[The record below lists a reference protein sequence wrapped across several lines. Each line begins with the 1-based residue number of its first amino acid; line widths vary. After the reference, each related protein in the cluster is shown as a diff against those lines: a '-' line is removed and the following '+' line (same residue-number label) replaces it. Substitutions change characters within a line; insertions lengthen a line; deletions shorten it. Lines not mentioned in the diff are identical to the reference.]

1 MLRSRLGRVTLFTT
15 MAVLI
20 GLEASAAQADEK
32 VKLYLKWVPQYQ
44 FAGYLV
50 AKYNGYYAKQGLHVK
65 IISGGPNIN
74 TVQEVADGAA
84 QFGIQTPEPIFYAY
98 EHGLHLVMLMADFQ
112 KVYEEFMV
120 KRSSKIKTIKDW
132 IGKKVGINIGGL
144 SQLLLPDILKKA
156 GVNPNSVITVRKTL
170 SLAPFLSGQVPIWN
184 GYVGNEPFESADQ
197 GVPVR
202 EFKLAKYLPNWY
214 ADTLFAK
221 NQYIIKHPTLVKK
234 FVQASQ
240 KGWMFAIQHPKQ
252 TIKIIRSFNPQ
263 KTHKQLSQEASAVIP
278 LMTSRNAPVACFGR
292 MSLARIAYMEKEMT
306 ELSSWPHG
314 KRIPPPSY
322 FYDGSFIRCR

>member
-1 MLRSRLGRVTLFTT
+1 MLKPNLGRLVVSALAIVAG
-15 MAVLI
+15 AV
-20 GLEASAAQADEK
+20 GAAHADEP
-32 VKLYLKWVPQYQ
+32 VSLYLKWVPQYQ

-50 AKYNGYYAKQGLHVK
+50 AKSKGYYAKYGLDVK

-74 TVQEVADGAA
+74 TVQAVADGAA

-112 KVYEEFMV
+112 RPYEEFMV
-120 KRSSKIKTIKDW
+120 KTSSQIKTVKDW
-132 IGKKVGINIGGL
+132 EGKKIGINIGGL
-144 SQLLLPDILKKA
+144 SQLLLPVMLKNA
-156 GVNPNSVITVRKTL
+156 GLNPNSVVTVRKTL

-202 EFKLAKYLPNWY
+202 EFKMAKYLPNWY

-221 NQYIIKHPTLVKK
+221 KEYVVTHAALVKH

-240 KGWMFAIQHPKQ
+240 KGWEFAVRHPKQ
-252 TIKIIRSFNPQ
+252 TLAIIKTFNPQ
-263 KTHKQLSQEASAVIP
+263 KTKKQLSQEASAVIP
-278 LMTSRNAPVACFGR
+278 LMTSKGAPVSCFGK
-292 MSLARIAYMEKEMT
+292 MSDARISSMVKQMKEI
-306 ELSSWPHG
+306 SSWPDG
-314 KRIPPPSY
+314 KGIPAPGY
-322 FYDGSFIRCR
+322 FYIGKFLRCQ

>member
-1 MLRSRLGRVTLFTT
+1 MFNRKSGLRAIVALSILASG
-15 MAVLI
+15 I
-20 GLEASAAQADEK
+20 GVAQAGEQ
-32 VKLYLKWVPQYQ
+32 VSLYLKWVPQYQ

-50 AKYNGYYAKQGLHVK
+50 AKSKGYYKKEGLNVR

-112 KVYEEFMV
+112 RPYEEFMV
-120 KRSSKIKTIKDW
+120 KKSSSIKSIKDW
-132 IGKKVGINIGGL
+132 EGKKIGINIGGL
-144 SQLLLPDILKKA
+144 SQLLLPVMLKNA
-156 GVNPNSVITVRKTL
+156 GVNPDNVITVRKTL
-170 SLAPFLSGQVPIWN
+170 SLAPFLSGSVPVWN

-202 EFKLAKYLPNWY
+202 EFKMAKYVPNWY

-221 NQYIIKHPTLVKK
+221 KNYVSKNPDVVKK

-240 KGWMFAIQHPKQ
+240 EGWRFAINHPKQ
-252 TIKIIRSFNPQ
+252 TIAIIKTFNHQ
-263 KTHKQLSQEASAVIP
+263 KTTKQLFQEASAVIP
-278 LMTSRNAPVACFGR
+278 LLTSKGAPTTCFGK
-292 MSLARIAYMEKEMT
+292 MTDARIVSMEMQMKQI
-306 ELSSWPHG
+306 SSWPEG
-314 KRIPPPSY
+314 KKIPPPGY
-322 FYDGSFIRCR
+322 FYDGEFLECK

>member
-1 MLRSRLGRVTLFTT
+1 MLKSKLVRIMV
-15 MAVLI
+15 
-20 GLEASAAQADEK
+20 SAISFMVGGVGAAHADET
-32 VKLYLKWVPQYQ
+32 VSLYLKWVPQYQ
-44 FAGYLV
+44 FAGYLI
-50 AKYNGYYAKQGLHVK
+50 AKSKGYYEKHGLDVK

-112 KVYEEFMV
+112 RPYEEFMV
-120 KRSSKIKTIKDW
+120 KKSSPIKTIQNW
-132 IGKKVGINIGGL
+132 EGKKIGINIGGL
-144 SQLLLPDILKKA
+144 SQLLLPVMLKNA
-156 GVNPNSVITVRKTL
+156 GVNPSSVVTVRKTL
-170 SLAPFLSGQVPIWN
+170 SLAPFLSGEVPIWN

-221 NQYIIKHPTLVKK
+221 KEYVVTHAALVKH

-240 KGWMFAIQHPKQ
+240 EGWEFAVHHPKQ
-252 TIKIIRSFNPQ
+252 TIAIIKTFNPQ
-263 KTHKQLSQEASAVIP
+263 KTNKQLAQEASAVIP
-278 LMTSRNAPVACFGR
+278 LMTSKEAPVSCFGK
-292 MSLARIAYMEKEMT
+292 MSDARILSMEKQMKEI
-306 ELSSWPHG
+306 SSWPEAKG
-314 KRIPPPSY
+314 VPAPEY
-322 FYDGSFIRCR
+322 FYDAQFIKCQ